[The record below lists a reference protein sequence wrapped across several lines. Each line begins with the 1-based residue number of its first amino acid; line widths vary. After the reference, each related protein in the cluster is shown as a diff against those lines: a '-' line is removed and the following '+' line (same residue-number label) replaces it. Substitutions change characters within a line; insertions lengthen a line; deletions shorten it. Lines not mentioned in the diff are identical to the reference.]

1 MLIML
6 LDLPTFYIDLIDTY
20 SVCIQ
25 NVFIVFPTVD
35 KIYKE
40 LLQTV

>member
-1 MLIML
+1 MQALQ
-6 LDLPTFYIDLIDTY
+6 THAFYIDLIDTY
-20 SVCIQ
+20 SVCFQ
-25 NVFIVFPTVD
+25 NVFIVFPTAD